1 MDEKLKLIA
10 RVSNVAVTLSF
21 DDSEILESLPPDQF
35 KRLCTDAGVS
45 DSKEAHEVVKL
56 VCGTDLF
63 GSTATIES
71 LRLSAGRDHMRDLAK
86 MLYSGW
92 LLDATREGVSK
103 NYDFVM
109 MSRLFEE
116 GRASEFAQPFSAW
129 IGNDLTSDLRDAL
142 MPVID
147 KVDGSPAAEAEQE
160 ETADQSTGADE
171 PEAEKPADAEAES
184 HETIVESVEN
194 SDETE
199 TESETKAEEQASTDQ
214 SADDSATDTKVETPN
229 TDTVTEAHDVV
240 TERQE
245 PAGGFAQVPSAA
257 ESDEDGSSS
266 NGSDEETFTDDFDEL
281 SGQSGDE
288 DETVPQPPQ
297 ASQGPD
303 DGYGDDG
310 SMDAMSRATHMAPAS
325 DLSEEKATYEHI
337 ATSTNIYANEPHLD
351 PLAGEV

>member
-10 RVSNVAVTLSF
+10 RVSNVAVALSF

-45 DSKEAHEVVKL
+45 DSEEAHEVVKL

-71 LRLSAGRDHMRDLAK
+71 LRLSVGRDHVRDLAK

-116 GRASEFAQPFSAW
+116 GHASEFAQPFSAW

-147 KVDGSPAAEAEQE
+147 KMEGSPAPEAEQG
-160 ETADQSTGADE
+160 TSAGTDG
-171 PEAEKPADAEAES
+171 PEVEKPAEPHETAAES
-184 HETIVESVEN
+184 DN
-194 SDETE
+194 GSDETE

-214 SADDSATDTKVETPN
+214 SAEDSATDTKTEAPS
-229 TDTVTEAHDVV
+229 TDDVTEAHDAV
-240 TERQE
+240 TEQQE
-245 PAGGFAQVPSAA
+245 PAGDFAQVPSAA

-266 NGSDEETFTDDFDEL
+266 NEGSEEPLVDDFDEL

-288 DETVPQPPQ
+288 DEAVPQPPQ
-297 ASQGPD
+297 VSQD
-303 DGYGDDG
+303 SNEDG
-310 SMDAMSRATHMAPAS
+310 SMDAMSRAIHMAPAS
-325 DLSEEKATYEHI
+325 DLSEEKAMFDRI
-337 ATSTNIYANEPHLD
+337 NSKPNLYADGPRPGLS
-351 PLAGEV
+351 GEE

>member
-10 RVSNVAVTLSF
+10 RVSNVAVTLSL
-21 DDSEILESLPPDQF
+21 DGSEALESLPTDQF

-45 DSKEAHEVVKL
+45 DSEEAHEVVKL

-71 LRLSAGRDHMRDLAK
+71 LRLSVGRDHVRDLAK

-92 LLDATREGVSK
+92 LLDATREGVNK

-160 ETADQSTGADE
+160 ETAGQSTGDDA
-171 PEAEKPADAEAES
+171 PEAEKPADVEAES
-184 HETIVESVEN
+184 HETAGESTEN
-194 SDETE
+194 SD
-199 TESETKAEEQASTDQ
+199 ESETKAEEQASTDQ
-214 SADDSATDTKVETPN
+214 SADDSATDTKAEVPS
-229 TDTVTEAHDVV
+229 TDDVTEAHDTV
-240 TERQE
+240 TEQQE
-245 PAGGFAQVPSAA
+245 SAGGFAQVPSAA

-266 NGSDEETFTDDFDEL
+266 NESGEETLTDDFDEL
-281 SGQSGDE
+281 SSQSGDE
-288 DETVPQPPQ
+288 DETVPQPSQ

-303 DGYGDDG
+303 DDGYGENG

-351 PLAGEV
+351 PLAGEM

>member
-45 DSKEAHEVVKL
+45 DSEEAHEVVGL
-56 VCGTDLF
+56 VFGTDLF
-63 GSTATIES
+63 GSTTTIES
-71 LRLSAGRDHMRDLAK
+71 LRLSVGRDHVRDLAK

-147 KVDGSPAAEAEQE
+147 KVDGSLAAEAEQE
-160 ETADQSTGADE
+160 ETAGQSTGDDA
-171 PEAEKPADAEAES
+171 PEAEKPADVEAES
-184 HETIVESVEN
+184 HETAGESTEN
-194 SDETE
+194 SD
-199 TESETKAEEQASTDQ
+199 ESETKAEEQASTDQ
-214 SADDSATDTKVETPN
+214 SADDSATDTKAEVPS
-229 TDTVTEAHDVV
+229 TDDVTEAHDTV
-240 TERQE
+240 TEQQE

-257 ESDEDGSSS
+257 ESDEDSSSS
-266 NGSDEETFTDDFDEL
+266 NESGEETLTDDFDEL
-281 SGQSGDE
+281 SNQSGDE
-288 DETVPQPPQ
+288 DETVPQPSQ

-303 DGYGDDG
+303 DDDYGENG

-325 DLSEEKATYEHI
+325 DLSEEKAMFNRINSEP
-337 ATSTNIYANEPHLD
+337 NLYADEPHLD
-351 PLAGEV
+351 PLAGGM